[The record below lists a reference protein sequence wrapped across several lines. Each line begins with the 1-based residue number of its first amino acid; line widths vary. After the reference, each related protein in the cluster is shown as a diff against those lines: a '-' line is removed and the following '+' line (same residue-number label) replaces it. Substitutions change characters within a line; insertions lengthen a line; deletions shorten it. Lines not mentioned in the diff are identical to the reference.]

1 MKCDLIEA
9 ARQETIQVGSRYFTA
24 VVSETGGFFFFQKD
38 FQGIFHPGSLS
49 HTKEK
54 LPKRLLADV
63 ILREG
68 KTARR
73 AKLLS
78 LEAVLFMA
86 AKMRAYE
93 FYADLSSLISPIQF
107 RNFENIVISNE
118 IDL

>member
-1 MKCDLIEA
+1 MNCDLIEV
-9 ARQETIQVGSRYFTA
+9 ARQETIQVGTRYFT
-24 VVSETGGFFFFQKD
+24 VIVSKSGDFFFFQKD

-54 LPKRLLADV
+54 LPTRLLADV

-86 AKMRAYE
+86 AKMRAYDFCAE
-93 FYADLSSLISPIQF
+93 LSSLISPVRF
-107 RNFENIVISNE
+107 RDFENIVISN
-118 IDL
+118 DLDL